1 MGNYKLNGT
10 KFIAMDKIRITK
22 EFNFEMAH
30 ALWNYDG
37 LCSNIHGHSYR
48 LFVTFIG
55 QVITHAESP
64 KNGMV
69 VDFGDIKKWVKTSLI
84 DEFDHALLVNEKAD
98 FQSLEMSK
106 QMFNRLKIMSF
117 QPTCE
122 NLLLYIAD
130 KIKTQLPDH
139 LKLFSLKLQ
148 ETATSYAEWYASD
161 NE

>member
-1 MGNYKLNGT
+1 
-10 KFIAMDKIRITK
+10 MDKIRITK

-37 LCSNIHGHSYR
+37 LCSNIHGHSYK
-48 LFVTFIG
+48 LFVTLIG
-55 QVITHAESP
+55 TINNNIESP

-69 VDFGDIKKWVKTSLI
+69 VDFGDIKKWVKTSLV

-98 FQSLEMSK
+98 FQSIEATM

-122 NLLLYIAD
+122 NLLVYIAN
-130 KIKTQLPDH
+130 KIMAQLPEH

-148 ETATSYAEWYASD
+148 ETTTSYAEWYASD